1 MNPEFKQIEREIDL
15 HLAELSDRLTVT
27 PPSGLQE
34 RLLRRV
40 QTQLHT
46 QANSHQPRLA
56 WPIWSA
62 IAAAAAIALM
72 ISLPQPGQSSIPA
85 TEVAEEWS
93 VWAAAI
99 EDSQGT
105 IATALNDASGIDNWT
120 VDDREIDAY
129 LESYDLLLG
138 TGT

>member
-1 MNPEFKQIEREIDL
+1 MNPEFKQLEREINQ
-15 HLAELSDRLTVT
+15 HLGELSDRLAVT
-27 PPSGLQE
+27 PPSGLQQ
-34 RLLRRV
+34 RLRQRV
-40 QTQLHT
+40 QAALHT
-46 QANSHQPRLA
+46 HSDSRQPRRA
-56 WPIWSA
+56 WPLWSA

-72 ISLPQPGQSSIPA
+72 IGLPQPGMSSTPA
-85 TEVAEEWS
+85 VEVAKEWS

-105 IATALNDASGIDNWT
+105 IATALMDASGVDSWT
-120 VDDREIDAY
+120 VDDQEIDAY